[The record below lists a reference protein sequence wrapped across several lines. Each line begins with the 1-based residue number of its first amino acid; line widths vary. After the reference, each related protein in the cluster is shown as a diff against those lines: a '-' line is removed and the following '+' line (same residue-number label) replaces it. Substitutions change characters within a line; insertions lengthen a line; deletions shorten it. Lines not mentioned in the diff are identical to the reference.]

1 MSGAFAIVVFLALI
15 LLVVIPIHELGH
27 MLVAKSFGF
36 KVTEYFVGFGPRL
49 WSVRRGETEYGV
61 KAIPAGGYVKIAG
74 MNPYE
79 TIAPEDLPRAYGSKP
94 IWQRAL
100 VILAGPAS
108 HFLMGAIL
116 FIALFAS
123 FGVYNEDVVVVESV
137 APSLDGEVSPAR
149 QAGLQRGD
157 VVVRVGDLVEPTH
170 DELGRYVTRYA
181 RAHRGEPLVYVVER
195 DGRRVRLPMVPRLVT
210 EEGETRGRVGFT
222 LGLDPVSV
230 SEATWLG
237 IRTTG
242 TTVAVSV
249 TSIDDI
255 FGPEGIGRMATLLFT
270 DEPRQT
276 GDATGF
282 VGVSQ
287 QVGDAGN
294 RGDWGT
300 ILAYGA
306 YVTIFIGIVNLIPLP
321 PLDGGHLL
329 LLVWEVVTGRQVDY
343 RRVVPIAATV
353 IVLLSLIMVAALI
366 LDVFKPVPQVT

>member
-1 MSGAFAIVVFLALI
+1 MSGALAIVAFLALI

-27 MLVAKSFGF
+27 MVVAKRFGF

-61 KAIPAGGYVKIAG
+61 KGIPAGGYVKIAG

-79 TIAPEDLPRAYGSKP
+79 TVAPEDVARAYGSKP
-94 IWQRAL
+94 LWQRAL
-100 VILAGPAS
+100 VILSGPAS

-116 FIALFAS
+116 FMVLFAT
-123 FGVYNEDVVVVESV
+123 FGVFNEDVVVVESV

-149 QAGLQRGD
+149 RAGLQPGD
-157 VVVRVGDLVEPTH
+157 VVVRVGDLDRPTQR
-170 DELGRYVTRYA
+170 ELSRYVTAYVREHPGA
-181 RAHRGEPLVYVVER
+181 SLEYVVER
-195 DGRRVRLPMVPRLVT
+195 DGRRLSLAMVPKLIT
-210 EEGETRGRVGFT
+210 EDRQTRGRVGFT
-222 LGLDPVSV
+222 LGLEPVSLP
-230 SEATWLG
+230 EAAWLG
-237 IRTTG
+237 IRSTG
-242 TTVAVSV
+242 QTVAVSV
-249 TSIDDI
+249 TSLDDI
-255 FGPEGIGRMATLLFT
+255 FGPRGLGRMATLLFT
-270 DEPRQT
+270 DEQRRT

-282 VGVSQ
+282 IGVSQ
-287 QVGDAGN
+287 QVGDAGD

-300 ILAYGA
+300 ILAYAA

-329 LLVWEVVTGRQVDY
+329 LLVWEGVTGRHVDY

-366 LDVFKPVPQVT
+366 LDVFKPVPQLT